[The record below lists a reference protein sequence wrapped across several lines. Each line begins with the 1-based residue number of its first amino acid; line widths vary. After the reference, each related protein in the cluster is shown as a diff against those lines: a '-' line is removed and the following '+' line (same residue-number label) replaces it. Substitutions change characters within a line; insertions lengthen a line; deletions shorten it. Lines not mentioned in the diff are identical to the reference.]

1 MKYLKIKDN
10 VDLKKLEKFGFKAIT
25 IVGKAKYQ
33 YIEIIGNIEI
43 FNIKIDCDNSIR
55 FNQETTYNWIP
66 GVIYDLIKSDLV
78 EVVEE

>member
-10 VDLKKLEKFGFKAIT
+10 IALKELEKYGFKAIT
-25 IVGKAKYQ
+25 IVDKTRYQ
-33 YIEIIGNIEI
+33 YTEIIGNCEI

-66 GVIYDLIKSDLV
+66 GVIYDLIKNHIV